1 MPRNVVIFGELGL
14 GGEVRPV
21 QNGQARIM
29 EAAKHG
35 FVKAIVPRANVP
47 KKKPEGM
54 DVIGINQL
62 SELTDGI

>member
-47 KKKPEGM
+47 KKSQKAWM
-54 DVIGINQL
+54 
-62 SELTDGI
+62 